1 MRPKPTGEGKF
12 KCAKEA
18 MIEAKVVPSMIG
30 NKIFIKYIINY
41 RLIQHACC
49 IIAGGRLG
57 RGTLHQG
64 DNGRLEDME

>member
-30 NKIFIKYIINY
+30 KIINNINTCG
-41 RLIQHACC
+41 LNK
-49 IIAGGRLG
+49 L
-57 RGTLHQG
+57 L
-64 DNGRLEDME
+64 